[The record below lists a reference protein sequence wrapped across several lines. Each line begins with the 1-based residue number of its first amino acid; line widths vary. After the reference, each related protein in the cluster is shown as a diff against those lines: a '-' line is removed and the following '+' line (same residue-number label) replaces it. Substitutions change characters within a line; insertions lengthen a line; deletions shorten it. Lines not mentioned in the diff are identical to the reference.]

1 MYCHYFSIPKL
12 PDHLTE
18 LALSIANQ
26 LESAEIEFNKYDKLI
41 DTDGTIIGGSKYQR
55 YNVPEEI
62 YEWAKNNIL
71 PNLKNDFK
79 IGIQVFKMIDN
90 ETTSYA
96 IHTDGARGEHVL
108 NYIIDTGGNQVHT
121 SWYQENGCDLYRE
134 PGLLRN
140 NFQDMVLKHTLL
152 LEQHTWSMINSR
164 ILHTVNNLTRAR
176 ISLSLGI
183 SADDLVYLKTKF
195 SNQEI

>member
-1 MYCHYFSIPKL
+1 MYCYYFSIPKL
-12 PDHLTE
+12 PDHLTD

-26 LESAEIEFNKYDKLI
+26 PGSAQIEFDKYKKLI
-41 DTDGTIIGGSKYQR
+41 NKDGTIIGASKYQR
-55 YNVPEEI
+55 YNVPNEI
-62 YEWAKNNIL
+62 YKWAKNNVL
-71 PNLKNDFK
+71 PNLENNFK

-90 ETTSYA
+90 ETKSYT
-96 IHTDGARGEHVL
+96 IHTDGARGEYVL
-108 NYIIDTGGNQVHT
+108 NYIIDAGGDQVDT
-121 SWYQENGCDLYRE
+121 SWYQENGCDLHRE

-140 NFQDMVLKHTLL
+140 NFQDMELKHCLK

-183 SADDLVYLKTKF
+183 SANDLIYLKTKF
-195 SNQEI
+195 LSQEI